1 MYIMMLR
8 ILFSMMMLSSIC
20 AKAEVAD
27 PVWDAVSEAFRQANI
42 RGISSYFGSM
52 VDITILDS
60 ENTQSKSQA
69 LAALESFLSKNK
81 PKSFTQVH
89 QGTSKG
95 KDSYYCIGELET
107 QNGKFRV
114 YVYFKTNASTTQ
126 IQEIRIDKI

>member
-1 MYIMMLR
+1 MLR

>member
-1 MYIMMLR
+1 
-8 ILFSMMMLSSIC
+8 MMLSSIC

-81 PKSFTQVH
+81 PTSFTQVH

>member
-1 MYIMMLR
+1 MMLR